1 MALLSLSAGQI
12 WVLAPGMAADGRTVE
27 LHKCAVVELEPSRP
41 VYAMEVAM
49 GRLLLGEAG
58 GLRVFPLQGLMK
70 SGKERQVRKEG
81 AGAAVRK
88 SLHKKNGIRNGFI
101 VPIGH
106 GGSEGGGKREAVS
119 TRKLATLRV
128 KQTSGSYFSFFSS
141 CSSEDHHNSQ
151 GAVEVKNVVKV
162 VSIRPLSKD
171 KFLVLDSAGLLHVF
185 SLQNKELLS
194 EATSKRY
201 SGNHTHCLDNAMKVQ
216 LFAVFPSSSTKTE
229 IFWISDGGH
238 SIHIMSALD
247 VEPPNSDNGG
257 GDGERESTTIKLTAI
272 EAIFTSEKVQD
283 IVPISKDSV
292 LILGQ
297 GNMFLYGTS

>member
-1 MALLSLSAGQI
+1 
-12 WVLAPGMAADGRTVE
+12 
-27 LHKCAVVELEPSRP
+27 
-41 VYAMEVAM
+41 
-49 GRLLLGEAG
+49 
-58 GLRVFPLQGLMK
+58 
-70 SGKERQVRKEG
+70 
-81 AGAAVRK
+81 
-88 SLHKKNGIRNGFI
+88 
-101 VPIGH
+101 
-106 GGSEGGGKREAVS
+106 
-119 TRKLATLRV
+119 LRV